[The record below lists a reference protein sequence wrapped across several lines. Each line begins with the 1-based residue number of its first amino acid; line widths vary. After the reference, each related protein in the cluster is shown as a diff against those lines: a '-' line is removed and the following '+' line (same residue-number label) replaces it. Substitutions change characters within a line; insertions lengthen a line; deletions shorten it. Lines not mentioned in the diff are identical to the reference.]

1 MPDGGGSILDPEQ
14 DFPSDDSEDD
24 DFDPENS
31 ENCSCSHSRAGS
43 EDEASGATS
52 SYSSLCLPEGDL
64 FSEFGALDERT
75 WKTNFGA
82 DSNETS
88 DCEIIGGRRQRKEVN
103 YQKLYDVSVY
113 KSSLMFKKSVLVIEV
128 DDLGCVLQFDT

>member
-1 MPDGGGSILDPEQ
+1 MSDGGGSILDPEQ

-31 ENCSCSHSRAGS
+31 ENCSCSYSRTGS
-43 EDEASGATS
+43 EDDASGATS
-52 SYSSLCLPEGDL
+52 SSSSLFFPGGEL
-64 FSEFGALDERT
+64 FSGLETVEERT

-88 DCEIIGGRRQRKEVN
+88 DCEILGGRRQRKEVN

-113 KSSLMFKKSVLVIEV
+113 NFNLIF
-128 DDLGCVLQFDT
+128 

>member
-31 ENCSCSHSRAGS
+31 ENCSCSYSRAGS
-43 EDEASGATS
+43 EVDASGETS
-52 SYSSLCLPEGDL
+52 SSSSLCFPEGEL
-64 FSEFGALDERT
+64 FSGLETLEERT
-75 WKTNFGA
+75 WKTNLGA

-88 DCEIIGGRRQRKEVN
+88 DCEILGGRRQRKEVN

-113 KSSLMFKKSVLVIEV
+113 KSNLI
-128 DDLGCVLQFDT
+128 